1 MLNKYWAQA
10 KASLIMLRVYL
21 YIILGVCVLSVVLN
35 VILGATVGTGSN
47 TTVSAGNVVG
57 VFLLCAST
65 VLPAA
70 IFRKITNLGSTRGE
84 YYRGLLIFYAVL
96 AAGLAVLNVAWL
108 QLEVHVLR
116 DYYSMYDILEVFH
129 WDRFGYGGSFLYQF
143 GAYMMLASLLNFLF
157 SGLRHYVGWISWGIL
172 IAAIP
177 VSMSIDSLRE
187 HVADGVHVLLMNDS
201 VWQGFALNAA
211 IGIVLIAGGWGL
223 TYKRA
228 N

>member
-1 MLNKYWAQA
+1 MNKFWAQA
-10 KASLIMLRVYL
+10 KASLIMLKVYF
-21 YIILGVCVLSVVLN
+21 YIILAVCVLSIIINVV
-35 VILGATVGTGSN
+35 LGATVGTGSN
-47 TTVSAGNVVG
+47 TTVSAGNVLI
-57 VFLLCAST
+57 VFLLFASA
-65 VLPAA
+65 VLPASV
-70 IFRKITNLGSTRGE
+70 FRKITYLGSTRGE

-108 QLEVHVLR
+108 QLEIHVLR

-129 WDRFGYGGSFLYQF
+129 WDSFGYGGSFLYQF

-177 VSMSIDSLRE
+177 VSLSIDSMRE
-187 HVADGVHVLLMNDS
+187 RVADGLKALLMNDS
-201 VWQGFALNAA
+201 VWQGFALNAV
-211 IGIVLIAGGWGL
+211 IGIVLIACGWGL

-228 N
+228 H

>member
-1 MLNKYWAQA
+1 MLK
-10 KASLIMLRVYL
+10 VYF
-21 YIILGVCVLSVVLN
+21 YIILAVCVLSIIINVV
-35 VILGATVGTGSN
+35 LGATVGTGSN
-47 TTVSAGNVVG
+47 TTVSAGNVLI
-57 VFLLCAST
+57 VFLLFASA
-65 VLPAA
+65 VLPASV
-70 IFRKITNLGSTRGE
+70 FRKITYLGSTRGE

-108 QLEVHVLR
+108 QLEIHVLR

-129 WDRFGYGGSFLYQF
+129 WDSFGYGGSFLYQF

-177 VSMSIDSLRE
+177 VSLSIDSMRE
-187 HVADGVHVLLMNDS
+187 RVADGLKALLMNDS
-201 VWQGFALNAA
+201 VWQGFALNAV
-211 IGIVLIAGGWGL
+211 IGIVLIACGWGL

-228 N
+228 H